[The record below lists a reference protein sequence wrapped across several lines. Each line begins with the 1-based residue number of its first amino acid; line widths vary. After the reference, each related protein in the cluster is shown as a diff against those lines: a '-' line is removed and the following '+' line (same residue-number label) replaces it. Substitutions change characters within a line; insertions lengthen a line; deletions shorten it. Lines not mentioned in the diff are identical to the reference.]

1 VQIIVVS
8 LFFLISSG
16 YVLWAEENS
25 KVVQFYQEA
34 KLLAEEGEYSQSL
47 KYLNRALGYLR
58 QSPVSDPL
66 RIAVEKEIRI
76 VKGKFLVAR
85 YQERMKLN
93 NPNNKILP
101 LPLAQ
106 EPSDVIIQ
114 EYFGKILAREIW
126 QSLEVDDST
135 GHFGFGR
142 RVTVLPKSG
151 ISLLIQSDS
160 ARMRTVDA
168 ASFII
173 NKTGSIDLHTG
184 SYCFYVEDSSKSLL
198 INSPL
203 AQVEVS
209 SGSPFACMIGV
220 TTNGGLKVINLLG
233 KAVLKRE
240 SDSLELLPG
249 QLVFSLPDG
258 FSRTMD
264 VELSTLMVTSNL
276 LTGFQSTPLFFK
288 KLRQQAMLQALRT
301 TKRFR
306 TLVGDVKGRES
317 FQMKVLEDDRP

>member
-1 VQIIVVS
+1 VQLIFGF
-8 LFFLISSG
+8 LFLLISSG
-16 YVLWAEENS
+16 NILLAENDS

-34 KLLAEEGEYSQSL
+34 KSLAEEGDYSQSL

-58 QSPVSDPL
+58 QSPLSDPL
-66 RIAVEKEIRI
+66 RISIEKEIRI

-85 YQERMKLN
+85 YHEKMRLN
-93 NPNNKILP
+93 SPNKKNLP
-101 LPLAQ
+101 LPLVQ

-126 QSLEVDDST
+126 HSFEVDDST
-135 GHFGFGR
+135 KHFGFGR
-142 RVTVLPKSG
+142 RVTVLPQSG
-151 ISLLIQSDS
+151 ISLLIQNESV
-160 ARMRTVDA
+160 RMRSVNA
-168 ASFII
+168 ASFSV
-173 NKTGSIDLHTG
+173 KKAGLIDLHTG
-184 SYCFYVEDSSKSLL
+184 SYCFYVEDNSKSLL

-203 AQVEVS
+203 ASVEVS

-240 SDSLELLPG
+240 SDSLEILPG
-249 QLVFSLPDG
+249 QLVFSLPNG
-258 FSRTMD
+258 FSRSMD

-276 LTGFQSTPLFFK
+276 LTGFQSPPLFFK

-306 TLVGDVKGRES
+306 TVVGDVKDRES
-317 FQMKVLEDDRP
+317 FQMKVLEEGRP

>member
-1 VQIIVVS
+1 MQIIVVS
-8 LFFLISSG
+8 LFFLLSSG

-34 KLLAEEGEYSQSL
+34 KSLAEAGEYSQSL
-47 KYLNRALGYLR
+47 KYLNRALGYMR

-66 RIAVEKEIRI
+66 RISIEKEIRI

-85 YQERMKLN
+85 YQEKMKLN
-93 NPNNKILP
+93 NPNKKNLP
-101 LPLAQ
+101 IPLVQ
-106 EPSDVIIQ
+106 EPSDVIFQ

-126 QSLEVDDST
+126 QSFEVDDST
-135 GHFGFGR
+135 EHFGFGR

-151 ISLLIQSDS
+151 ISLLIKSDS

-168 ASFII
+168 ASFSIK
-173 NKTGSIDLHTG
+173 KTGSIDLHTG

-198 INSPL
+198 ISSPL
-203 AQVEVS
+203 ASVEVS
-209 SGSPFACMIGV
+209 SGSSFACMIGV

-240 SDSLELLPG
+240 SDSIELLPG

-258 FSRTMD
+258 FSRSMD

-276 LTGFQSTPLFFK
+276 LTGFQSPPLFFK

-306 TLVGDVKGRES
+306 TVVGDVKDRES
-317 FQMKVLEDDRP
+317 FQMKVLEEGRP

>member
-1 VQIIVVS
+1 VQIIFAP

-16 YVLWAEENS
+16 YVLWADEDS

-34 KLLAEEGEYSQSL
+34 KSLAEEREYSQSL

-58 QSPVSDPL
+58 QSPSSDPM
-66 RIAVEKEIRI
+66 RIAVEKEIRV

-93 NPNNKILP
+93 NPNNKNLP
-101 LPLAQ
+101 LPLVQ
-106 EPSDVIIQ
+106 EPSDIIIQ

-135 GHFGFGR
+135 EHFGFGR
-142 RVTVLPKSG
+142 RLTVLPKSG
-151 ISLLIQSDS
+151 ISLSIQSDS
-160 ARMRTVDA
+160 VRMRTVDA

-184 SYCFYVEDSSKSLL
+184 SYCFYVEDGSKSLL
-198 INSPL
+198 LNSPL
-203 AQVEVS
+203 ASVEVS
-209 SGSPFACMIGV
+209 SGSSFACMIGV

-233 KAVLKRE
+233 KADLKRG
-240 SDSLELLPG
+240 DGSLELLPG

-306 TLVGDVKGRES
+306 TVVGDVKGRES
-317 FQMKVLEDDRP
+317 FQMKVLEENRP